1 MRKQVQKHQV
11 FEMHVNMAFDQDNT
25 DLQKKVVS
33 FANQMAGNIDTKN
46 DKKKKGGDKKV
57 VKKAQ
62 ANTRESALV
71 LLEKYNRRMIKDA
84 IEFNL
89 EKLLELI
96 NEMLRTRYAYIF
108 NSDRTPEQLI
118 RDNLRDL

>member
-1 MRKQVQKHQV
+1 
-11 FEMHVNMAFDQDNT
+11 MAFDQDNT

-62 ANTRESALV
+62 ANTRESALA